1 MKIEPAIREFNYR
14 GVRLPDPSPTMTVDE
29 VRNCYSHVYPELT
42 TAAIEGPEAVENKL
56 IYRFVR
62 AIGTKG

>member
-1 MKIEPAIREFNYR
+1 MKIEPAIREFNYL
-14 GVRLPDPSPTMTVDE
+14 GVRLPDPSPTMSVDE
-29 VRNCYSHVYPELT
+29 VRNCYCHVYPDLT